1 MPVQLG
7 KPTSYGF
14 TLPVIRHGL
23 TRERYGRLA
32 SRHRLLDFGCGNGA
46 DTILFAP
53 DFSAVVGVDVEP
65 ARVEEA
71 RASAGSR
78 GVSNVEY
85 SVYDGERLPFPD
97 GSFDCVV
104 SFEVIEHTRDDRAA
118 LSEIARVLKPGG
130 LFCGSVPNKYY
141 LMETHGFDLPLAD
154 RIPYSRVPLMNLL
167 PRWFYRR
174 YGNANIYTRRQFS
187 EMLRDAGF
195 SKLDTG
201 YIPPPFDKVN
211 DETLQRLL
219 RSAYARLPE
228 FMGVSIFFAAEAPA

>member
-23 TRERYGRLA
+23 TAARYRRLA
-32 SRHRLLDFGCGNGA
+32 QRNRLLDFGCGNGA
-46 DTILFAP
+46 NTILFAP
-53 DFSAVVGVDVEP
+53 DFASVVGVDVEP
-65 ARVEEA
+65 ERVAEA
-71 RASAGSR
+71 RESAKNR

-85 SVYDGERLPFPD
+85 SVYDGARLPFPD

-118 LSEIARVLKPGG
+118 LAEIARVLKPGG

-141 LMETHGFDLPLAD
+141 LMETHGFNLPLAD

-167 PRWFYRR
+167 PRWFYDR
-174 YGNANIYTRRQFS
+174 YGNANIYTQKQFTR
-187 EMLRDAGF
+187 MLRNAGF
-195 SKLDTG
+195 TDLDTG

-211 DETLQRLL
+211 DLTVQKFL
-219 RSAYARLPE
+219 RSAYSYLPD
-228 FMGVSIFFAAEAPA
+228 FMGVSIFFAAAAPT